1 MQVCVRAVFKEKIQR
16 KVIGE
21 PFRFGKV
28 DSEIGTD
35 TEAPACGYGNLMT
48 ECIDGHN
55 LRLKKRIQCSAG
67 AAPLYRIIGSRIH
80 LLQLPI
86 NTPVHFRRRL
96 VRKGE
101 GKDMFNLIVFFGN
114 QVHIP
119 ACQNLRLA
127 RTGARRHNG
136 IFIRFY
142 RLFLMFV

>member
-1 MQVCVRAVFKEKIQR
+1 MFKEKIQR

-48 ECIDGHN
+48 ECIDSHN
-55 LRLKKRIQCSAG
+55 LRLKKRIQGNSG
-67 AAPLYRIIGSRIH
+67 TAPLYRIIGSRIH

-101 GKDMFNLIVFFGN
+101 GKDMFNLIIFFGN

-127 RTGARRHNG
+127 RTGTRRYNG

-142 RLFLMFV
+142 CLFLMVV